1 MKVREGGKRRSVVVG
16 ALMAACMA
24 LAGGAASAQG
34 SSAESSPAQP
44 RDTDAIRIVIPFGAG
59 SGTDFYGR
67 LFSKYLAESLG
78 RTVIVE
84 NRPGANG
91 AIAAEQVAHA
101 APDGKTLFLSSNTAV
116 AANPHLMKNLRYDP
130 VKDFVPISKM
140 GTLTFFV
147 MVEAGSPL
155 KSMADLVA
163 SARQDPNKVS
173 YGAANSLSMVS
184 GVKLGQLAGVEL
196 LQVPYK
202 NPPQIVTDLLGGRLT
217 FAFLDMAT
225 ASSLAKANKVRALA
239 VLADSRSPA
248 LPDVPTMKELG
259 FGEFDVVAW
268 FGLFAPAGTPDPVV
282 QDLSRHVNRI
292 LENPEVRERTTAA
305 GFDVFGSTP
314 EELGGYL
321 RAQIAL
327 WGKLTADAGLQPQ

>member
-1 MKVREGGKRRSVVVG
+1 MSVRERRRRTSIVAGSLMAVLG
-16 ALMAACMA
+16 ALAMCPAW
-24 LAGGAASAQG
+24 AQG
-34 SSAESSPAQP
+34 TSSEPQP
-44 RDTDAIRIVIPFGAG
+44 RDGDTVKIVIPFGAG

-67 LFSKYLAESLG
+67 LFSKYLGESLG

-101 APDGKTLFLSSNTAV
+101 APDGKTLFLTSNTAV

-130 VKDFVPISKM
+130 VKDFAPISKM

-147 MVEAGSPL
+147 MVEAGSPF
-155 KSMADLVA
+155 KDMADLIA
-163 SARQDPNKVS
+163 NARQDPKKVS

-225 ASSLAKANKVRALA
+225 ASSLAKANKVRPVA
-239 VLADSRSPA
+239 VLSDSRSPV

-268 FGLFAPAGTPDPVV
+268 FGLFAPAGTPEPIVRN
-282 QDLSRHVNRI
+282 LSQHVNRV
-292 LENPEVRERTTAA
+292 LENPEVKDRTASA

-314 EELGGYL
+314 EELGSYL
-321 RAQIAL
+321 RSQIAL
-327 WGKLTADAGLQPQ
+327 WGKLTSDAGLQPQ